1 MAKTKANPV
10 AVWFDR
16 LATFKVEDLFTT
28 KRPPGP
34 PRTIHVNENLP
45 AEYLD
50 HRGKV
55 KREHVYCTNQ
65 VITSKYTILTFIPR
79 NLIEQFRRLAN
90 LDDPFPCFQVYF
102 VGLAILQFFPK
113 FSTISPG
120 VVILPLVII
129 IGLTALKDGYEDY
142 RRHKSDQ
149 RVNQSVVKV
158 LRGGDWVNPNITKG
172 KSKTFVRGLIPKST
186 RRPRAVSSAAKAM
199 TPDVSLASITK
210 PDSSIQITVPP
221 SDDIS
226 SGNDEGGPYWENAL
240 WEDLRVGDF
249 VMITD
254 NEAIP
259 ADILICAT
267 SDEEN
272 VAYVETK
279 NLDGETNLKS
289 RNAVAPLTHL
299 RTAADCANTI
309 NAFRVQCD
317 RPENNMYRLNA
328 MVEFGEKKYPV
339 DLQTTLL
346 RGTVLKNTS
355 WVIGVV
361 LFTGED
367 SKIVMNA
374 GGTPSKRSR
383 VERQMN
389 PQVLINL
396 ALIFVMAAICAIVD
410 STLEKEYFPLDAPW
424 LYGADTSGD
433 NPSVNGIVTFAFAL
447 LTYVNVLLALAVSSS
462 TNVACFGQVPSLL
475 VPISLYLT
483 IEVVRTVQS
492 IFIYLDYEMYYEKKD
507 QPTQARSW
515 NLTDD
520 LGQIEYIFSDKTG
533 TLTQNVMVFRQCS
546 IGGRAYKGDPET
558 EENADADVSLDLE
571 KNPGEKGEG
580 QTFHVGVTLSRPSD
594 SDATSSKPP
603 SSISHPPG
611 IRTKAQPKGK
621 DPIPHFRDSELAR
634 DIEAAYAEEPDSD
647 IAAHARMLNGFFSV
661 LALCHTVLASVDPET
676 GAIEYKAQSPDE
688 AALVQAAADM
698 GFVFLGR
705 DKETLS
711 LRTPSSPDGEPEK
724 YELLN
729 ILEFNSAR
737 KRMSVVLRKH
747 GDDSRIFLLCKG
759 ADNVIFDRLKA
770 GNDDLKEETE
780 RHLSDF
786 ANDGLRTLTLAYKVI
801 PEDEYESWAERYHD
815 ASVAMDD
822 REAKIDTVSEE
833 IEKDLRLLGATAI
846 EDKLQDGVPEA
857 IADLKRAGIK
867 IWVATGDKLET
878 AIAIG
883 RSTNLISPDSN
894 IIIVRGGGRP
904 VRDQLKAAMEQ
915 FFPET
920 YQEVAE
926 ALPRSSMSSH
936 PGLHRVNTGV
946 SSIVGPEN
954 GERPG
959 GFILVVDGGALL
971 QAFDNEDNKELLLR
985 LGTLCEGVI
994 CCRVSPLQKALV
1006 VKLVKDGLEA
1016 MTLAIGDGANDV
1028 SMIQAADV
1036 GVGISGEEGLQAV
1049 NSSDYAI
1056 AQFRYLK
1063 KLLLVHGHWSYARN
1077 GTIAWDYN
1085 YILFYNSV
1093 FTIFAV
1099 AGIGTVDRILDDRA
1113 LMELPE
1119 LYHYGR
1125 RRTYYSFK
1133 GFFLYMVDGIY
1144 QSVIIYFFAMYT
1156 YITTSARSDGY
1167 DVGLYEWTTT
1177 TAVCGIMVANL
1188 YTGLTASAWTWW
1200 MVFFVFFGVVVVWA
1214 YTLIY
1219 SAIPP
1224 SSQWTFVYGNYY
1236 FLCTSAYFWLGL
1248 LLLFLL
1254 SLTPRYIAK
1263 AYRASLDPGDI
1274 NIVRYIKRYEPYK
1287 DLSMGDS
1294 AAHLGIGLTEMKKR
1308 RNRVSRASSMG
1319 MADRISRR
1327 SSRSSVMTIERY
1339 SRPGTALGVRSASRM
1354 DMSTG
1359 LQSTERGFDF
1369 ATEENGPAIRR
1380 IQTNLSE
1387 RRLSSRNLP
1396 ATIPEPPESP
1406 GKKGK
1411 SHPPG
1416 GQSRMF
1422 SLKRSFKKKKSHS
1435 PPREEE

>member
-1 MAKTKANPV
+1 MAKTKTKTEANPLV
-10 AVWFDR
+10 VWFNR
-16 LATFKVEDLFTT
+16 LVNFKLEDLFTT

-34 PRTIHVNENLP
+34 PRTVHVNENLP
-45 AEYLD
+45 ADYLD

-65 VITSKYTILTFIPR
+65 VITSKYTILTFVPR
-79 NLIEQFRRLAN
+79 NFLEQFRRIAN
-90 LDDPFPCFQVYF
+90 IYF
-102 VGLAILQFFPK
+102 AGIAILQFFPK

-120 VVILPLVII
+120 VVVLPLVII

-142 RRHKSDQ
+142 RRHQSDQ
-149 RVNQSVVKV
+149 RINQSVIKV
-158 LRGGDWVNPNITKG
+158 LRGGSWVNPNITKG

-186 RRPRAVSSAAKAM
+186 RRPRAVSSAAKAVA
-199 TPDVSLASITK
+199 PDVSSTSIVK
-210 PDSSIQITVPP
+210 PDTPLGEL
-221 SDDIS
+221 DL
-226 SGNDEGGPYWENAL
+226 EGGTGDGPYWENIL

-309 NAFRVQCD
+309 NTFRVSCD

-367 SKIVMNA
+367 SKVVMNA
-374 GGTPSKRSR
+374 GDTPSKRSK

-389 PQVLINL
+389 PQVMINL
-396 ALIFVMAAICAIVD
+396 ILIFVMAAICAIVD
-410 STLEKEYFPLDAPW
+410 STLEKEYYPLGAPW
-424 LYGADTSGD
+424 LFGADQSDD
-433 NPSVNGIVTFAFAL
+433 NPSINGIITFAFAL
-447 LTYVNVLLALAVSSS
+447 LT
-462 TNVACFGQVPSLL
+462 FQIL

-533 TLTQNVMVFRQCS
+533 TLTQNMMVFRQCS
-546 IGGRAYKGDPET
+546 IGGKAYRGDPEP
-558 EENADADVSLDLE
+558 EVDLGDQSLELKKNLE
-571 KNPGEKGEG
+571 GEKTG
-580 QTFHVGVTLSRPSD
+580 QTFHVGVTPSRPSD

-603 SSISHPPG
+603 SINQAIP
-611 IRTKAQPKGK
+611 TKPKGK
-621 DPIPHFRDSELAR
+621 DPVPHFYDSELAA
-634 DIEAAYAEEPDSD
+634 DIEAAYAEEPDSE

-661 LALCHTVLASVDPET
+661 LALCHTVLASVDPAT
-676 GAIEYKAQSPDE
+676 GSIEYKAQSPDE
-688 AALVQAAADM
+688 AALVQAAADV

-729 ILEFNSAR
+729 ILEFTSAR
-737 KRMSVVLRKH
+737 KRMSVILRKL
-747 GDDSRIFLLCKG
+747 DNEDSRVFLLCKG

-770 GNDDLKEETE
+770 GGDDLKEETE

-786 ANDGLRTLTLAYKVI
+786 ANEGLRTLTLAYKVI
-801 PEDEYESWAERYHD
+801 PDDEYEAWAERYHD

-822 REAKIDTVSEE
+822 RETKIEVVSEE

-883 RSTNLISPDSN
+883 RSTNLVSPDSN

-904 VRDQLKAAMEQ
+904 VQAQLRAAIEQ

-920 YQEVAE
+920 SAGMAEV
-926 ALPRSSMSSH
+926 LPRSSMSSQ

-959 GFILVVDGGALL
+959 GFILVIDGAALL
-971 QAFDNEDNKELLLR
+971 HAFESEENKALLLR

-1006 VKLVKDGLEA
+1006 VRLVKDGLKA

-1056 AQFRYLK
+1056 AQFRFLK

-1077 GTIAWDYN
+1077 GTMILNFFYKNIVPIGVLWWYQIYCGWSATFVFDYA
-1085 YILFYNSV
+1085 YILFWNSIW
-1093 FTIFAV
+1093 TIAPV
-1099 AGIGTVDRILDDRA
+1099 AGIGVADRILDDRI
-1113 LMELPE
+1113 LMDLPE

-1125 RRTYYSFK
+1125 ERHYFSFT
-1133 GFFLYMVDGIY
+1133 GFFLYMLDGAY

-1167 DVGLYEWTTT
+1167 DVSVYEWST
-1177 TAVCGIMVANL
+1177 TAAVTAVMVADIF
-1188 YTGLTASAWTWW
+1188 TGMAASAWTWW
-1200 MVFFVFFGVVVVWA
+1200 LVFFVFIGIVIVWL

-1224 SSQWTFVYGNYY
+1224 SSTWTFVYGNYFY
-1236 FLCTSAYFWLGL
+1236 LCTSVYFWLGL
-1248 LLLFLL
+1248 VLLFIL
-1254 SLTPRYIAK
+1254 SLTPRFIAK
-1263 AYRASLDPGDI
+1263 AYQASLAPGDI
-1274 NIVRYIKRYEPYK
+1274 DIVRYIKKNDPYA
-1287 DLSMGDS
+1287 DLSTRDS
-1294 AAHLGIGLTEMKKR
+1294 EVHLGIGLTEMKKR
-1308 RNRVSRASSMG
+1308 RNRVSRASS

-1359 LQSTERGFDF
+1359 MLSTERGFDF
-1369 ATEENGPAIRR
+1369 ATEENGPAIKR

-1396 ATIPEPPESP
+1396 ATIPDSP

-1411 SHPPG
+1411 ASSSPG
-1416 GQSRMF
+1416 GGHSSRMF
-1422 SLKRSFKKKKSHS
+1422 SLKRGFKKKKPHS